1 MSDLKLILPPPLP
14 TTAEPLA
21 DQLEDT
27 SRLALKRAH
36 EILSWPLDGLDQQFG
51 NRLRAASNAINA
63 VLSAQIKV
71 DETKLREKQLDMLP
85 RLIEIMQEEEK
96 KLPPSSLVDLEPF
109 DIEQARR
116 LSGGDDVS

>member
-51 NRLRAASNAINA
+51 NRLRAASNTINA

-71 DETKLREKQLDMLP
+71 DETKLRERQLDWLP
-85 RLIEIMQEEEK
+85 KLLEIMEQEKK
-96 KLPPSSLVDLEPF
+96 KLPPLSLVDLEPF
-109 DIEQARR
+109 DIEQGR